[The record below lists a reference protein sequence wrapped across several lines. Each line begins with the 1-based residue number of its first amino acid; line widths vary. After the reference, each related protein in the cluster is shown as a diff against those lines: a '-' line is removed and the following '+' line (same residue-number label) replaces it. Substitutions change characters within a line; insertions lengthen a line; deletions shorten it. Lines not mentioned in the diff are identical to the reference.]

1 MHIGIGIVLLLIAAA
16 VSLFFAVGRLK
27 ENGAAL
33 EHATRELLLRLESLE
48 EKLEKMERGC
58 LESMSL
64 IRESVS
70 ASARSDREEIAR
82 SFAAFSE
89 SQSRHIRDFAEVH
102 RSAVDSLSD
111 RIDKFAGHGGCG
123 FETSGARQSGKRAP
137 LEGEEED
144 GTSK

>member
-1 MHIGIGIVLLLIAAA
+1 
-16 VSLFFAVGRLK
+16 
-27 ENGAAL
+27 L

-48 EKLEKMERGC
+48 ERLAKMECGC

-89 SQSRHIRDFAEVH
+89 SQSRHIRDFAEIH
-102 RSAVDSLSD
+102 RSALDSLSD
-111 RIDKFAGHGGCG
+111 RIEKFACYDGGRFVTPNEPQG
-123 FETSGARQSGKRAP
+123 GKHPSPER
-137 LEGEEED
+137 
-144 GTSK
+144 